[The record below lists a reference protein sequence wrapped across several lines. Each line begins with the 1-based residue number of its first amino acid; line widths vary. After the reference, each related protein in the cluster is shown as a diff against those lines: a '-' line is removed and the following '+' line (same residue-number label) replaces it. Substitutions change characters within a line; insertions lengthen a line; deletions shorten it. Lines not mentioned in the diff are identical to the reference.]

1 MLKMK
6 KNCKSIFESYP
17 KIPNTFNLKIN
28 DVLTKSNIKKQY
40 SHRINGRWENQ
51 YISID
56 LVPEIKIIF
65 AFACKMGKSL
75 VKKSLV
81 VPYQQLGFQTNE
93 FWFNIS
99 DPGDVTGWHDHKENA
114 KLSGVY
120 YICVPKYSGHL
131 RFREKNGNIYREWS
145 MKSEQG
151 KMIIFNSDLEHSVEK
166 NGSNEKRISLAF
178 NLYTLPLRST
188 TNSESYSSNK
198 FYS

>member
-1 MLKMK
+1 MRR
-6 KNCKSIFESYP
+6 NHRAVFESYP
-17 KIPNTFNLKIN
+17 KIPNTFNPKII

-56 LVPEIKIIF
+56 LVPEIKTIF
-65 AFACKMGKSL
+65 AFACKVGKSI

-81 VPYQQLGFQTNE
+81 IPYQQLGFQTNE

-120 YICVPKYSGHL
+120 YICVPKKSGHI
-131 RFREKNGNIYREWS
+131 RFRKKYSNIYREWS
-145 MKSEQG
+145 IKSEQG
-151 KMIIFNSDLEHSVEK
+151 KMIIFNSELEHSVEK
-166 NGSNEKRISLAF
+166 NDSNEKRISLAF

-188 TNSESYSSNK
+188 TISESYSSNK